1 MNSFYTGSDIS
12 TITDQYQTLPSGR
25 PRHIISPKKKD
36 KAWILQMV
44 KCANAEF
51 RNNCPNLF
59 FNSQANYTENI
70 RYFQALLDPAKYQD
84 LYDQNQSV
92 TKNQTSVARDKRILN
107 VASKYI
113 RILKG
118 RLSDL
123 RFDITATPVNA
134 LARQHEEEFTARIRA
149 AMEIKKN
156 AERYNF
162 PQVSKMLEELGFDAL
177 PVDNEELEIQK
188 SNLSMPYQ
196 MAMCIELFLNY
207 SNQVDGLE
215 KKLSEQDL
223 DVILQG
229 VYATKVRTDGDGT
242 PVSEKIDPRSLLVG
256 FSNTEDF
263 RDVSEIGQYRS
274 LSASEMKEEDY
285 DNCLTDKEITD
296 IEERV
301 AGQNFSN
308 SYNFSYIPGRDNTL
322 TKKSLVLDLYF
333 YSWDEEVKVMKN
345 NSSGNPRIHMKDFSY
360 YIGKE
365 DEFYKNNPTKKI
377 FRTKNQVVYKATWVV
392 GTDYIYNYGL
402 LRDMARSQ
410 SDPYRTRLP
419 ILIYAPLI
427 KDGQTHSIMDEIK
440 PVIDSAQLKW
450 QRIQE
455 AIAKALPPGMEI
467 DIDGL
472 LGAVEAL
479 GDKDYNIS
487 KILQMA
493 FKENI
498 HILSGGSRKYGANN
512 SKSVTP
518 LYGGLGPDF
527 NGWMEGL
534 RSDLFLLQEITGL
547 NSVAAGSPDKYTG
560 KGVSDNAMATA
571 DYSIKHLFNAKR
583 IHFEDI
589 CKLKTVLGMDQIA
602 SGNAIGIKK
611 AIGVDAFDYVQI
623 NAAASKYEYNI
634 VIEERPS
641 AQMWAD
647 IYNDAQTA
655 LAMGPQQGGIDLSD
669 SLFLKECTNFKQAK
683 AYLYITISRHKRET
697 QQQQQQIVAQK
708 AQMDR
713 DTAQNSS
720 MIRQQELQMQGE
732 LDKMRIQYQ
741 KEADLEKLAAAHQYK
756 MIEQQQTDQN
766 KSSHIN
772 QKETADL
779 QKTQMQ
785 VNGNMDRLKPSFN
798 TTAKD

>member
-1 MNSFYTGSDIS
+1 MNSFFTGSDIS
-12 TITDQYQTLPSGR
+12 TIVDKYQTLPSGK
-25 PRHIISPKKKD
+25 PGHLISPKKKD

-70 RYFQALLDPAKYQD
+70 RYFQALLDPSKYQD
-84 LYDQNQSV
+84 LYDNNQSV
-92 TKNQTSVARDKRILN
+92 TQNQTSVSRDKRILN

-123 RFDITATPVNA
+123 KFDITATPINA

-149 AMEIKKN
+149 AMQIKKN
-156 AERYNF
+156 AEKYNF
-162 PQVSKMLEELGFDAL
+162 PEVSKMLEELGFDAL

-207 SNQVDGLE
+207 ANQVDGLE

-242 PVSEKIDPRSLLVG
+242 PVAEKIDPRSLLVG

-263 RDVSEIGQYRS
+263 RDVSEVGQYRAIS
-274 LSASEMKEEDY
+274 VTEMKEEDY
-285 DNCLTDKEITD
+285 DNVLTDAESKD
-296 IEERV
+296 IEDNI
-301 AGQNFSN
+301 AGQNFN
-308 SYNFSYIPGRDNTL
+308 TTYNFGYNGWQDSNISR
-322 TKKSLVLDLYF
+322 KVLVLDLYF

-360 YIGKE
+360 YRNKE

-377 FRTKNQVVYKATWVV
+377 FRVKNQVVYKATWVV
-392 GTDYIYNYGL
+392 GTDYIYNFGL
-402 LRDMARSQ
+402 LRDTARTQ
-410 SDPYRTRLP
+410 SDPYRTKLP

-450 QRIQE
+450 GRIQE
-455 AIAKALPPGMEI
+455 TIAKALPPGMEI
-467 DIDGL
+467 DIDGI
-472 LGAVEAL
+472 LGAVESL
-479 GDKDYNIS
+479 GDKEYSVS
-487 KILQMA
+487 KVLGMA

-498 HILSGGSRKYGANN
+498 HIVSGGSRKYGANSN
-512 SKSVTP
+512 KSVTP

-589 CKLKTVLGMDQIA
+589 CKLKTTLGMDQIA
-602 SGNAIGIKK
+602 SGNAIGIKN
-611 AIGVDAFDYVQI
+611 AIGSDSFDYIQI
-623 NAAASKYEYNI
+623 NAQASKYEYSI

-647 IYNDAQTA
+647 IYQDAQTA
-655 LAMGPQQGGIDLSD
+655 LSMGPQNGGIDLSD

-683 AYLYITISRHKRET
+683 AYLYTTITRHKRET
-697 QQQQQQIVAQK
+697 QQMQKEIVDQK

-713 DTAQNSS
+713 ETAQNSS
-720 MIRQQELQMQGE
+720 QIRQQELQAQGQ
-732 LDKMRIQYQ
+732 LDAMRIQYQ
-741 KEADLEKLAAAHQYK
+741 KEADLEKLKAQHEYK

-766 KSSHIN
+766 KSSHIS

-785 VNGNMDRLKPSFN
+785 VNGNMDRLKPSF
-798 TTAKD
+798 TSPAKD